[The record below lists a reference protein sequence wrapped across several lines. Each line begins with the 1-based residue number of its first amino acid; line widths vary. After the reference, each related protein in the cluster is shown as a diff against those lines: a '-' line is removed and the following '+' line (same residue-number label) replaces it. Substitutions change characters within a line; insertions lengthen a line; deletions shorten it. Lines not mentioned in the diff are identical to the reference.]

1 MYKVLIVDDELV
13 IRQGL
18 TALVESFALDY
29 RVVDTAGN
37 AMEAN
42 RKYQLHKPD
51 VMIIDI
57 RMPGQSGLELI
68 EELRAHDPAL
78 HMIILSGYADFGYAK
93 TAITFGI
100 DHYLLKPVDEEE
112 LRECLCTILAKL
124 DARKQQNKKQAA
136 LQGWSRE
143 MLVQSLLMEDGE
155 PVLSS
160 PGFLQEAGLVWE
172 RYQVLLIQLFHKD
185 QMEIGY
191 STAVKTLLAASFEEQ
206 GWGIVFSL
214 NAHLGAVVPPS
225 VQHEYL
231 RKRLVQHIRDTVDG
245 GGYQCVIT
253 AGDVVDSSAE
263 LPVSYQ
269 SALTRMKDHFF
280 YADSDIIGPDSL
292 KHKPDHAVVGDE
304 AEAKLAAVVDR
315 LYFAVDIGNHE
326 VFPRLIQEAGDLM
339 IGARYSELAIK
350 SRYVR
355 IVTFL
360 HNKLT
365 LQDKEAEARH
375 SRINEQIQYIFRHT
389 SLQEMQRYITS
400 LLEQFNTLVIR
411 DETDVIMKRMIDL
424 IKRRYAE
431 NLKLETLADVF
442 SYSSAY
448 LGKLFKNHTGLSFNS
463 YLEKVRME
471 KAMELLDQGYKVHQA
486 ANEVGFTDVDYFRE
500 KFKKVAGVSPSD
512 YRKTK

>member
-1 MYKVLIVDDELV
+1 MYKVLIVDDEMA

-29 RVVDTAGN
+29 CVVDTAGN
-37 AMEAN
+37 AMEAS
-42 RKYQLHKPD
+42 RKYQMHKPD

-78 HMIILSGYADFGYAK
+78 HMIILSGYADFNYAK

-100 DHYLLKPVDEEE
+100 DHYLLKPVDEDE

-136 LQGWSRE
+136 LHGWSRE
-143 MLVQSLLMEDGE
+143 MLVQSLLMEDGG
-155 PVLSS
+155 PALSS

-172 RYQVLLIQLFHKD
+172 HYQVMLIQLFHKD
-185 QMEIGY
+185 QMDIGY

-214 NAHLGAVVPPS
+214 DSHLGVVVHPS
-225 VQHEYL
+225 VQNEYL
-231 RKRLVQHIRDTVDG
+231 RKKVVQHIRETVVAG
-245 GGYQCVIT
+245 NYQCVIA
-253 AGDVVDSSAE
+253 AGDIVSMATD
-263 LPVSYQ
+263 LPLSYQ
-269 SALTRMKDHFF
+269 TALNRMKDHFF
-280 YADSDIIGPDSL
+280 YDDTDIIGPDSL
-292 KHKPDHAVVGDE
+292 KLKQDHWLGSE
-304 AEAKLAAVVDR
+304 ELEAKLAVVVDR
-315 LYFAVDIGNHE
+315 LYFAMDIGNHL

-339 IGARYSELAIK
+339 ISARYSELAIK

-355 IVTFL
+355 IVTSL

-365 LQDKEAEARH
+365 LHDKEAESRH
-375 SRINEQIQYIFRHT
+375 SQINEQIQYIFRHT
-389 SLQEMQRYITS
+389 SLVELQRYIS
-400 LLEQFNTLVIR
+400 ALLEGFNSLITR

-448 LGKLFKNHTGLSFNS
+448 LGKLFKNHSGLSFNS

-471 KAMELLDQGYKVHQA
+471 KAMELLNQGYKVHQA
-486 ANEVGFTDVDYFRE
+486 ASEVGFTDVDYFRE